1 VALCGLGKG
10 IDEMS
15 LWVFPETSWKAEVRN
30 KKNCLKKLGEF
41 VTAG

>member
-1 VALCGLGKG
+1 VALRRLGKA
-10 IDEMS
+10 INEMS

-30 KKNCLKKLGEF
+30 KKNCFKKLGEF